1 MFLFFMP
8 HQCVHCGKLYP
19 TASRELLEG
28 CPCGSHF
35 FFFVKQ
41 ENLDMLKEET
51 SALTKEEK
59 HEIEHDV
66 REILGIEE
74 VEKPIILDFE
84 SIRVSKP
91 GKFEIDLV
99 NLFRKKPLVF
109 RIEEGKYIIDL
120 ASTFMAAKEKE
131 KGKEEAKDRKES

>member
-1 MFLFFMP
+1 ML
-8 HQCVHCGKLYP
+8 
-19 TASRELLEG
+19 
-28 CPCGSHF
+28 
-35 FFFVKQ
+35 KQ
-41 ENLDMLKEET
+41 ET
-51 SALTKEEK
+51 SSLTKEEK

-84 SIRVSKP
+84 SIRISKP

-120 ASTFMAAKEKE
+120 ASTFLVAREEKQE
-131 KGKEEAKDRKES
+131 RAEEGN

>member
-1 MFLFFMP
+1 MP

-41 ENLDMLKEET
+41 ENLDMLKQET
-51 SALTKEEK
+51 SSLTKEEK

-84 SIRVSKP
+84 SIRISKP

-120 ASTFMAAKEKE
+120 ASTFMAM
-131 KGKEEAKDRKES
+131 KEEKQERAEEGN

>member
-1 MFLFFMP
+1 MP
-8 HQCVHCGKLYP
+8 HQCVHCGKLYA
-19 TASRELLEG
+19 TASKELLEG

-51 SALTKEEK
+51 SILTREEK
-59 HEIEHDV
+59 HEIEDDV

-120 ASTFMAAKEKE
+120 ASTFLAAKEKE
-131 KGKEEAKDRKES
+131 KEEKKGKEAEK

>member
-1 MFLFFMP
+1 MP
-8 HQCVHCGKLYP
+8 HQCVHCGKLYA

-59 HEIEHDV
+59 HEIESDV

-74 VEKPIILDFE
+74 EEKPIILDFE

-109 RIEEGKYIIDL
+109 KIEEGKYVIDL
-120 ASTFMAAKEKE
+120 ASTFLAAKEENEERKT
-131 KGKEEAKDRKES
+131 GKEPDKKVDGKS